1 MLDQL
6 KQRLAD
12 RQARIGVIGLGYVGL
27 PLILRLSAQ
36 GFPVAGFDINDAHI
50 AQLSAGN
57 SPFTHIPDSD
67 VARLAAADTILTT
80 DFAKVAEVDAVLIC
94 LPTPL
99 DRYRQ
104 PDLSYVTR
112 SIETIRPYLH
122 SQMLVSLESTT
133 WPGTTDEILLPMI
146 EETGLKVGE
155 DIALVFSPER
165 EDPGNEKFALHQ
177 IPKVVGGVTPECVAA
192 GKLLYGAIVDTVV
205 PVSSTRAAEL
215 TKLLENIQR
224 SINIG
229 LMNEMKTIAQA
240 MDIDIFE
247 VISAASTKPF
257 GFTPYYPGPG
267 LGGHCIPIDP
277 FYLTWKAKEYGIN
290 TRFIELSGEI
300 NGAMPMRVV
309 DQLQRRLSEH
319 LGKALNGAKVLVAG
333 IAYKKNINDLRESP
347 ALYILD
353 YLKERGADVAYSD
366 PYCPE
371 IPRTRDHPG
380 LTGMTSVDT
389 ASAAWDAVLVVT
401 DHDGV
406 DYAALAGNAGLVV
419 DTRNVYDGAAR
430 AASGKIFTA

>member
-6 KQRLAD
+6 KQRLTD

-36 GFPVAGFDINDAHI
+36 GFPVAGFDINNEHVAI
-50 AQLSAGN
+50 LNAGK

-67 VARLAAADTILTT
+67 VSQLAAADTVLTT
-80 DFAKVAEVDAVLIC
+80 DFAQVADVDAVLIC

-99 DRYRQ
+99 DQYRQ

-112 SIETIRPYLH
+112 SIETIRPFLH
-122 SQMLVSLESTT
+122 SQMLISLESTT

-146 EETGLKVGE
+146 QETGLKVGE

-165 EDPGNEKFALHQ
+165 EDPGNENFALHQ
-177 IPKVVGGVTPECVAA
+177 IPKVVGGVTSECLAA
-192 GKLLYGAIVDTVV
+192 GQLLYGSIVDTVV

-229 LMNEMKTIAQA
+229 LMNEMKTISQA

-277 FYLTWKAKEYGIN
+277 FYLTWKAKEFGIN

-309 DQLQRRLSEH
+309 DQLQHRLSDH
-319 LGKALNGAKVLVAG
+319 LGKALKGAKILVAG

-347 ALYILD
+347 ALHILD
-353 YLKERGADVAYSD
+353 LLKERGADVAYSD

-380 LTGMTSVDT
+380 LTGMKSVDVG
-389 ASAAWDAVLVVT
+389 ASEWDAILVVT

-406 DYAALAGNAGLVV
+406 DYPSLVEQAALIV
-419 DTRNVYDGAAR
+419 DTRNVYNGSTR
-430 AASGKIFTA
+430 TASGKIFTA

>member
-6 KQRLAD
+6 KQRLVD
-12 RQARIGVIGLGYVGL
+12 RRARIGVIGLGYVGL

-36 GFPVAGFDINDAHI
+36 GFPVAGFDINAEHI
-50 AQLSAGN
+50 AGLNEGK

-67 VARLAAADTILTT
+67 VSGLVGADTILTS
-80 DFAKVAEVDAVLIC
+80 DFARVADVDAILIC

-104 PDLSYVTR
+104 PDLSYVTS

-122 SQMLVSLESTT
+122 SQMLISLESTT
-133 WPGTTDEILLPMI
+133 WPGTTDEILLPMV
-146 EETGLKVGE
+146 EESGLKVGE

-177 IPKVVGGVTPECVAA
+177 IPKVVGGVTPECLAA
-192 GKLLYGAIVDTVV
+192 GQLLYGAIVDTVV

-229 LMNEMKTIAQA
+229 LMNEMKTISQA

-247 VISAASTKPF
+247 VIAAASTKPF

-277 FYLTWKAKEYGIN
+277 FYLTWKAKEYNIN

-309 DQLQRRLSEH
+309 DQLQHRLSARI
-319 LGKALNGAKVLVAG
+319 GKALNGARILVAG

-347 ALYILD
+347 ALHILD
-353 YLKERGADVAYSD
+353 LLKARGADVSYSD

-371 IPRTRDHPG
+371 IPNTRDHPG
-380 LTGMTSVDT
+380 LTGMKSVDVT
-389 ASAAWDAVLVVT
+389 SSDWDAVLIVT

-406 DYAALAGNAGLVV
+406 DYAALAENADVVV
-419 DTRNVYDGAAR
+419 DTRNVYNGETR

>member
-6 KQRLAD
+6 KQRLAGKT
-12 RQARIGVIGLGYVGL
+12 ARIGVIGLGYVGL

-36 GFPVAGFDINDAHI
+36 GFPVAGFDVNEEHVARLG
-50 AQLSAGN
+50 AAN
-57 SPFTHIPDSD
+57 SPFTHIPDED
-67 VARLAAADTILTT
+67 IARLAAADTILTT
-80 DFAKVAEVDAVLIC
+80 DFSKVADVDAVLIC

-104 PDLSYVTR
+104 PDLSYVTG

-122 SQMLVSLESTT
+122 SQMLISLESTT
-133 WPGTTDEILLPMI
+133 WPGTTDEVLLPMI
-146 EETGLKVGE
+146 EESGLKAGE

-177 IPKVVGGVTPECVAA
+177 IPKVVGGVTPECLAA
-192 GKLLYGAIVDTVV
+192 GELLYGAIVDTVV

-229 LMNEMKTIAQA
+229 LMNEMKTISQA

-247 VISAASTKPF
+247 VIAAASTKPF
-257 GFTPYYPGPG
+257 GFTPYFPGPG

-300 NGAMPMRVV
+300 NGAMPQRVV
-309 DQLQRRLSEH
+309 DQLQHRLSDH
-319 LGKALNGAKVLVAG
+319 LGRALKGARILVAG

-347 ALYILD
+347 ALHILD
-353 YLKERGADVAYSD
+353 LLNARGADVAYSD
-366 PYCPE
+366 PFCPE

-380 LTGMTSVDT
+380 LTGMKSVDPF
-389 ASAAWDAVLVVT
+389 SGRWDAVLVVT

-406 DYAALAGNAGLVV
+406 DYAMLAGQADLVV
-419 DTRNVYDGAAR
+419 DTRNVYDGASRGAT
-430 AASGKIFTA
+430 GKIFTA